1 MYVRVLVAETDLHE
15 HKVIHDI
22 LGVCFKDVRITRALN
37 FDSFISKVRKAKSPY
52 NIILY
57 DYHFEES
64 SGKNALQVMLAE
76 KPDLMSTIIL
86 LNGLDKEIIQN
97 PAVKNLP
104 FILKPYSLDK
114 FSEAVKKITA
124 TTNR

>member
-1 MYVRVLVAETDLHE
+1 MSIRVLVVETDLHE

-22 LGVCFKDVRITRALN
+22 LEVCLKDVRITRALN
-37 FDSFISKVRKAKSPY
+37 FDSFLAKIRRAKAPF
-52 NIILY
+52 NMILY

-64 SGKNALQVMLAE
+64 SGKNALEAILKE
-76 KPDLMSTIIL
+76 KPELISIVVL
-86 LNGLDKEIIQN
+86 LNGLDKEIINN

-114 FSEAVKKITA
+114 FSEVVKKITSTA
-124 TTNR
+124 R